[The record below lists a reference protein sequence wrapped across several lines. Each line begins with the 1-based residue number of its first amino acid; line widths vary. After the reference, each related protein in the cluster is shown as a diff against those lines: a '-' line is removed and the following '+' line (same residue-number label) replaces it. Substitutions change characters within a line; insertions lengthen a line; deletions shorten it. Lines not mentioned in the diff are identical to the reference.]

1 MTVTLTNWVKA
12 DRRVFDHKKKY
23 IHGALKGD
31 TGIIDGVNNENREDI
46 FYMMLFC
53 LCVPQSK
60 AIKADEAIEILR
72 DLDYY
77 NTDLSKQQVLEALQ
91 GRVRFQSI
99 KTQRL
104 IEARC
109 LLKND
114 ANFWAHLKTHYSDYT
129 SEPDEL
135 RRKVILKKVRRYL
148 ISKINGFGMK
158 LASHFLRNVGMSGL
172 AILDVHVLDGLKKR
186 GILPDE
192 KITNLNYDRYA
203 EIEQFLLNYAQTV
216 GITVDELD
224 FLLWSQKTG
233 YVFK

>member
-1 MTVTLTNWVKA
+1 MAVTLTNWIDA

-23 IHGALKGD
+23 IHGAIEGD
-31 TGIIDGVNNENREDI
+31 TGIIDGVTNDNKEDI

-60 AIKADEAIEILR
+60 AVTADEAIDLLR
-72 DLDYY
+72 ELDYY
-77 NTDLSKQQVLEALQ
+77 HIKLPKERVLEALK
-91 GRVRFQSI
+91 GRVRFQLV

-104 IEARC
+104 IDARS
-109 LLKND
+109 LIQD
-114 ANFWAHLKTHYSDYT
+114 TDFWLHLKTHYADYT
-129 SEPDEL
+129 NEPNKL
-135 RRKVILKKVRRYL
+135 QRQVQLKKVRRYL
-148 ISKINGFGMK
+148 TSQVNGMGMK

-186 GILPDE
+186 GIIPDE
-192 KITNLNYDRYA
+192 EITLNYGQYV
-203 EIEQFLLNYAQTV
+203 EIEEKMIEYAKTV